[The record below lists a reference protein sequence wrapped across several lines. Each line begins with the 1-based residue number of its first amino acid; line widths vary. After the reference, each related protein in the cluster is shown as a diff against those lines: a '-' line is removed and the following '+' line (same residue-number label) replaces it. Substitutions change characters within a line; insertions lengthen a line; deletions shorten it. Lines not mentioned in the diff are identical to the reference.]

1 MVQAVGN
8 SRKEEREVELR
19 AFGASSTRAAGFS
32 HAPSQ
37 VEAAEAQSPKA
48 STSKSVR
55 RRMVPKAPKCHL
67 LALSDLTFLS
77 LIWHIFTMKAFPSW
91 LSS

>member
-32 HAPSQ
+32 HAPLRWRQ
-37 VEAAEAQSPKA
+37 RRPRAQKPPPPNQFGGEWSP
-48 STSKSVR
+48 R
-55 RRMVPKAPKCHL
+55 P
-67 LALSDLTFLS
+67 LSATC
-77 LIWHIFTMKAFPSW
+77 
-91 LSS
+91 

>member
-32 HAPSQ
+32 HAPLSGGGSGGP
-37 VEAAEAQSPKA
+37 EPK
-48 STSKSVR
+48 SL
-55 RRMVPKAPKCHL
+55 HL
-67 LALSDLTFLS
+67 Q
-77 LIWHIFTMKAFPSW
+77 I
-91 LSS
+91 SSEENGPQGP

>member
-55 RRMVPKAPKCHL
+55 RRMVPKA
-67 LALSDLTFLS
+67 LSDLTFLS
-77 LIWHIFTMKAFPSW
+77 LICHIFTMKAFPSW